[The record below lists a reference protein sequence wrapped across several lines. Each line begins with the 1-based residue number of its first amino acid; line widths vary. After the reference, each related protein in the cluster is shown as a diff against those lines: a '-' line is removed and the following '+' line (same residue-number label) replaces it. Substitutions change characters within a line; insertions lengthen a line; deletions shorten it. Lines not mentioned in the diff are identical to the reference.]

1 MSTCPFCGNVLF
13 YFDWNDASC
22 YLKNSHQYSSLLYT
36 EIFEIYFKNSERIN
50 STIQL
55 TIDYLPRDTNI
66 ELNYFGNKIIISDL
80 KISEYLKKNI
90 IAFNFNNLKKIVA
103 LT

>member
-1 MSTCPFCGNVLF
+1 MTCPFCNNVLF
-13 YFDWNDASC
+13 NFDWNDASC
-22 YLKNSHQYSSLLYT
+22 YVKNSHQYSSLPYT

-55 TIDYLPRDTNI
+55 TIDYLSRDTKI
-66 ELNYFGNKIIISDL
+66 ELNYFGTKIIISDL
-80 KISEYLKKNI
+80 KIGEYLKKNI